1 MYKIKILVL
10 GITSNI
16 GYKLFKEYSDKFD
29 IYGTYRNLPSE
40 INKLDRLIKT
50 CDLSK
55 KELSEII
62 SKIKPDVVIN
72 CIALGNLDDCE
83 INKENCKSL
92 NFDIV
97 KNLVDILK
105 NLNIKLVH
113 FSSNAIYDGKNAPYD
128 ENSKAGPVNNY
139 GMIKLRADSLVQNN
153 LTNYLLLRP
162 ITMISYKEEFQRENP
177 ASFII
182 NKILKNQTIKL
193 VNDDFV
199 NFLYLDDL
207 VHLLSILLLRKIN
220 GVFNISGDETLNR
233 YQLGLK
239 ILKKIDSNVKI
250 EECSLKEFNSKAKRA
265 FNTTFNNNK
274 IKNLINFK
282 FTSID
287 TALDGIIKKTQD

>member
-16 GYKLFKEYSDKFD
+16 GYKFFKEYSDKFD
-29 IYGTYRNLPSE
+29 IYGTYRNLPPE
-40 INKLDRLIKT
+40 INKVDRLIKT
-50 CDLSK
+50 FKLSK

-62 SKIKPDVVIN
+62 NEIKPDVLIN

-113 FSSNAIYDGKNAPYD
+113 FSSNAIYDGRNAPYD
-128 ENSKAGPVNNY
+128 ENSKADPVNNY
-139 GMIKLRADSLVQNN
+139 GKIKLQADSLIQNN
-153 LTNYLLLRP
+153 LNNYLLLRP
-162 ITMISYKEEFQRENP
+162 ITMIGYKEEFQRDNT

-182 NKILKNQTIKL
+182 KKILKKQTIKL

-207 VHLLSILLLRKIN
+207 IHLLSILLQKKLM
-220 GVFNISGDETLNR
+220 VFLIFLGDETLNR

-239 ILKKIDSNVKI
+239 ILKK
-250 EECSLKEFNSKAKRA
+250 LA
-265 FNTTFNNNK
+265 
-274 IKNLINFK
+274 
-282 FTSID
+282 
-287 TALDGIIKKTQD
+287 QM